1 MPGDAPDSVSQA
13 YIELAFAL
21 EQHLPGYIDGYF
33 GPEEYRHKNKLAVDD
48 LEQDATGL
56 ADKVA
61 GLEDE
66 SRRTFL
72 GAQVRAMQTSIG
84 LSQNRDISYADEV
97 RGLYDVAA
105 ERVPEAVFEEAI
117 ADLDDLLEGS
127 GDIAAREQA
136 LRAKLV
142 VPKEKLAEVS
152 DTIITELRQRTRAR
166 FPLPEQES
174 FELKLVSDKP
184 WGGYNWYLGDHRS
197 RIDINTDLPSYLTD
211 LPNLLA
217 HEIYP
222 GHHTEHA
229 LKEARLLKE
238 QGHLE
243 HAVLLINAPECVVS
257 EGIATWAL
265 EVLMSED
272 EVGDWL
278 ADELAPP
285 LGIAGEEVRRMLAV
299 GRAKKALRGVSGNA
313 ALLLYEDKL
322 SETEVLAYLERYAL
336 RKPEEARKTLEF
348 LTYPT
353 SRSYTFTYTAGYD
366 LLEPLLKSDDADA
379 WFSRLLQEPVT
390 PGTIRDWHVEERR
403 KTEER

>member
-1 MPGDAPDSVSQA
+1 MAEVARA
-13 YIELAFAL
+13 YVELAFGIEAHMP
-21 EQHLPGYIDGYF
+21 QYIDGYF
-33 GPEEYRHKNKLAVDD
+33 GPEEWKVAEKQPLDG
-48 LEQDATGL
+48 LEQDAQAL
-56 ADKVA
+56 EEKVA
-61 GLEDE
+61 GLEDDN
-66 SRRTFL
+66 RRTFL
-72 GAQVRAMQTSIG
+72 TAQVRAMQTSLKLLQG
-84 LSQNRDISYADEV
+84 HDVPYADEV

-127 GDIAAREQA
+127 GDIAEREQA
-136 LRAKLV
+136 LRAKMV

-152 DTIITELRQRTRAR
+152 DTTVTELRQRTLAR
-166 FPLPEQES
+166 FSLPEGES
-174 FELKLVSDKP
+174 FELKLVTDKP
-184 WGGYNWYLGDHRS
+184 WGGYNWYLGDYRS
-197 RIDINTDLPSYLTD
+197 RIDINTDLPSYLTN

-243 HAVLLINAPECVVS
+243 HAILLINAPECVVS

-265 EVLMSED
+265 ETLMTED

-285 LGIAGEEVRRMLAV
+285 LGIDSEEVRRMLAV
-299 GRAKKALRGVSGNA
+299 SRAKKALRGVSGNA
-313 ALLLYEDKL
+313 ALLLYEENS

-336 RKPEEARKTLEF
+336 RRPEEARKTLEF

-353 SRSYTFTYTAGYD
+353 SRSYTFTYTAGYE
-366 LLEPLLKSDDADA
+366 LLEPLLKSDDADE
-379 WFSRLLQEPVT
+379 WFKRLLQEPVT
-390 PGTIRDWHVEERR
+390 PGVLREWHGQVQ
-403 KTEER
+403 K

>member
-1 MPGDAPDSVSQA
+1 MKEVAQA
-13 YIELAFAL
+13 YVELAFAL

-33 GPEEYRHKNKLAVDD
+33 GPDEWKVTEKRALDG
-48 LEQDATGL
+48 LEQGAQAL
-56 ADKVA
+56 AEKVG
-61 GLEDE
+61 GLEDA

-72 GAQVRAMQTSIG
+72 AAQVRAMQTSIKLLQG
-84 LSQNRDISYADEV
+84 SDVPYSEEV

-127 GDIAAREQA
+127 GDIAEREQA

-152 DTIITELRQRTRAR
+152 DAIATELRRRTRKR
-166 FPLPEQES
+166 FPLPEGES
-174 FELKLVSDKP
+174 FELKLVEGKP
-184 WGGYNWYLGDHRS
+184 WGGYNWYLGDFRS
-197 RIDINTDLPSYLTD
+197 RIDINTDLPSYLTG

-229 LKEARLLKE
+229 LKEAELLKE
-238 QGHLE
+238 KGHLE
-243 HAVLLINAPECVVS
+243 HSLLLINAPECVVS

-272 EVGDWL
+272 EVSDWL

-285 LGIAGEEVRRMLAV
+285 LDIDGEEVRRALAV
-299 GRAKKALRGVSGNA
+299 SRAKKDLRGVSGNA
-313 ALLLYEDKL
+313 ALLLYEEKL
-322 SETEVLAYLERYAL
+322 SETEVVAYLERYAL
-336 RKPEEARKTLEF
+336 RKPEEARKTIEF

-353 SRSYTFTYTAGYD
+353 SRSYSFTYTAGYD
-366 LLEPLLKSDDADA
+366 LLEPLLKSDDADT
-379 WFSRLLQEPVT
+379 WFRRLLQEPVT
-390 PGTIRDWHVEERR
+390 PGVIRGWHTQV
-403 KTEER
+403 